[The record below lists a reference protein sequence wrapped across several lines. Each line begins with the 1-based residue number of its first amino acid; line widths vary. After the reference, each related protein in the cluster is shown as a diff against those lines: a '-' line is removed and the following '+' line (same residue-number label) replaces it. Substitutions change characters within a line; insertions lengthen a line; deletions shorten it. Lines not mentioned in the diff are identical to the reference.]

1 MPSPQQ
7 KHTFPRQWDHLS
19 ALSPPLLS
27 RYPHSTA
34 LIFPSA
40 GFNAEVQDGL
50 FAGGHEAAG
59 VPVHVTG
66 TLNKTL
72 PCFSAYPMGHRITC
86 PPTSPGAPMPD
97 VPMLGGSKPTPR
109 RRGIAA
115 VPRGQHRSARL
126 SPWKC

>member
-27 RYPHSTA
+27 HYPHSTA

-86 PPTSPGAPMPD
+86 PLTSPGAPMPD
-97 VPMLGGSKPTPR
+97 LPVLWGSKPTPQ